1 MPEVRKKSPL
11 RLLVPLGVLMLG
23 IGLFYLIAT
32 SNSRQAPPKTPPP
45 ATATASVDAAKPAAP
60 DASTPGAPTGT
71 PASEPAPIAAE
82 PSAPAQQTAP
92 ANPVAAPPVTP
103 PGALSARRFPAAA
116 AEPIGGLTPAAEG
129 GQYRMRLEFS
139 PFGAG
144 LHSLALAD
152 YFEHIDRA
160 DHETIQ
166 RFYSL
171 GGSDRIGASPFA
183 AASVTIDGAAV
194 DLSLD
199 TRDADVTLWR
209 PKGPGAFEAVII
221 ERGEDGT
228 ERDIARI
235 TRTYRLAANSHEF
248 TIDQRFENL
257 SGRVLSVVWSQYG
270 PADLPQGVLR
280 YGGDVRRV
288 RFGYLPPANINDVR
302 DVLGKEYRISHD
314 AALGKASWGPG
325 GRFYPIKELW
335 PDEQAVKE
343 NYGIAWAAMTSRYFA
358 VAVHPPLPAGA
369 DPSQPRG
376 IEKTFPLL
384 SRIDRLA
391 LPIPGPDDRAGAMIL
406 RMTSPAVTIAPGAM
420 HDLSMVV
427 YAGPL
432 SRRFIEAEP
441 TAAFFNLPALVI
453 FTFGGPCAPCTF
465 QPVAYFLRWF
475 LGTLHDYVVF
485 DWALAIIVLVVCVR
499 GVLHPVTRWSQLSM
513 LRFGKQM
520 QALAPKQKA
529 IQEKYKNDPAKMRE
543 EVTRLMKEE
552 HVDYGAAA
560 RGCLPPFLQMPI
572 WIALYAMIYFTFE
585 LRHQAAF
592 FGLFQRITGGAWMF
606 LGDLAEPDN
615 FINFHQAFGWSK
627 EGFHVPLLSSMMG
640 GIQGLNILPLLLGV
654 VFYIQQKYMTPP
666 SATPLTPEQQQQ
678 QKIMKIMMVVMFPL
692 FMYNAPA
699 GLSLYFMINSS
710 LGILESKWIRA
721 HAEELEKRREA
732 HAAAAGVD
740 TRAYDRKPKASS
752 GKPAKPGFFARMQAE
767 VERRQKLIEEQKRQ
781 AEKKNRRK

>member
-1 MPEVRKKSPL
+1 MPEARKKKSPL
-11 RLLVPLGVLMLG
+11 RLLVPLGILMLG

-32 SNSRQAPPKTPPP
+32 SNSRKAPPKAATP
-45 ATATASVDAAKPAAP
+45 ATPAAASADPAKPASTEASASPAP
-60 DASTPGAPTGT
+60 ADAGGAKDSPSQPAPATPAMGAPT
-71 PASEPAPIAAE
+71 AR
-82 PSAPAQQTAP
+82 
-92 ANPVAAPPVTP
+92 
-103 PGALSARRFPAAA
+103 PGSLAARRFPAAA
-116 AEPIGGLTPAAEG
+116 VEPIGDLTPGSEG
-129 GQYRMRLEFS
+129 GQYRMKLTFS

-171 GGSDRIGASPFA
+171 GASDRIGATPFA
-183 AASVTIDGAAV
+183 AGSVTIDGVAV

-199 TRDADVTLWR
+199 VTDPTVTLWR
-209 PKGPGAFEAVII
+209 ATGPGAFEAVIV
-221 ERGEDGT
+221 ERDEQGA

-235 TRTYRLAANSHEF
+235 TRSYRLAPGSHEF
-248 TIDQRFENL
+248 SIDQRFENL
-257 SGRVLSVVWSQYG
+257 SGRALSVVWSQYG
-270 PADLPQGVLR
+270 PADLPQGVMR

-288 RFGYLPPANINDVR
+288 RFGYLPPTGINTVR
-302 DVLGKEYRISHD
+302 AVLAKEYRISHD
-314 AALGKASWGPG
+314 AALGKPSYNAS
-325 GRFYPIKELW
+325 GRFYPTKELW
-335 PDEQAVKE
+335 PDETAREE
-343 NYGIAWAAMTSRYFA
+343 NYTIAWAAMTSRYFA
-358 VAVHPPLPAGA
+358 VAMHPPVPAGA
-369 DPSQPRG
+369 DIANPAG
-376 IEKTFPLL
+376 VEKTFPLL
-384 SRIDRLA
+384 SRVERLA
-391 LPIPGPDDRAGAMIL
+391 LPIPDADNRAGAMIL
-406 RMTSPAVTIAPGAM
+406 RVTSPAVTVAPGAM

-432 SRRFIEAEP
+432 SKRFIDAEP
-441 TAAFFNLPALVI
+441 AAAFFNLPALVI

-585 LRHQAAF
+585 LRHEAAF
-592 FGLFQRITGGAWMF
+592 FGLFQKITGGAWMF

-732 HAAAAGVD
+732 HAAAAGVG
-740 TRAYDRKPKASS
+740 TALYDRKPKAT
-752 GKPAKPGFFARMQAE
+752 GGAPAKPGFFARLQAE